1 MFCPWLSHHGCI
13 IKKPCADIYLLL
25 YSSLDGVGVFG
36 LRRGSSSSSS
46 SKKSRPSKSL
56 DESRLKIHDFNQNLS
71 SNMTLRDQTIAEE
84 NLDQAQELNSHSFQK
99 HNKSFH
105 KLFQEISEG
114 ENLTDMFTC
123 ALQKEVLYHGKLYI
137 SENHACFHSS
147 VLLKDT
153 KVVIPAS
160 SVTGVKKHS
169 SALSM
174 LSIQTADG
182 DKFTFVSLRNREI
195 CYKLLQSVCSY
206 VQQATPGG
214 SPHLSSAD
222 NEADLDAVSSYSS
235 LEDSIDHNL
244 RRQHCFDL
252 GDFPQISSPT
262 RCSSAHQSILTGED
276 DQALSWIWKLTE
288 KFFSFFLLRE
298 IRNLSVLFYIYIM
311 LIALLLLVSGYIG
324 LRIILLQ
331 EQLNSLGAL
340 TELSLHHKEYQ
351 ET

>member
-1 MFCPWLSHHGCI
+1 MSCFCPFFIMSLKGRRFSL
-13 IKKPCADIYLLL
+13 D
-25 YSSLDGVGVFG
+25 SSVLDGVGVFG
-36 LRRGSSSSSS
+36 LRRGSSSI

-56 DESRLKIHDFNQNLS
+56 DEARLKIHDFNQNLS

-84 NLDQAQELNSHSFQK
+84 DLHQAQELNSHSLQK

-153 KVVIPAS
+153 KVVIPVS
-160 SVTGVKKHS
+160 SVTAVKKHS

-214 SPHLSSAD
+214 DSPPLSSAD
-222 NEADLDAVSSYSS
+222 NEADRDAVSSYSS

-244 RRQHCFDL
+244 RRQHSFDL
-252 GDFPQISSPT
+252 GDFPQISSESPT

-288 KFFSFFLLRE
+288 KVFSFFLLRE
-298 IRNLSVLFYIYIM
+298 IRNLSVLFYIFIM

-324 LRIILLQ
+324 LRIVLLE

>member
-1 MFCPWLSHHGCI
+1 MSCFCPFFIMSLKGRRFSL
-13 IKKPCADIYLLL
+13 D
-25 YSSLDGVGVFG
+25 SSVSLDGVGVFG
-36 LRRGSSSSSS
+36 LRRGSSSI

-56 DESRLKIHDFNQNLS
+56 DEARLKIHDFNQNLS

-84 NLDQAQELNSHSFQK
+84 DLHQAQELNSHSLQK

-153 KVVIPAS
+153 KVVIPVS
-160 SVTGVKKHS
+160 SVTAVKKHS

-214 SPHLSSAD
+214 DSPPLSSAD
-222 NEADLDAVSSYSS
+222 NEADRDAVSSYSS

-244 RRQHCFDL
+244 RRQHSFDL

-288 KFFSFFLLRE
+288 KVFSFFLLRE
-298 IRNLSVLFYIYIM
+298 IRNLSVLFYIFIM

-324 LRIILLQ
+324 LRIVLLE